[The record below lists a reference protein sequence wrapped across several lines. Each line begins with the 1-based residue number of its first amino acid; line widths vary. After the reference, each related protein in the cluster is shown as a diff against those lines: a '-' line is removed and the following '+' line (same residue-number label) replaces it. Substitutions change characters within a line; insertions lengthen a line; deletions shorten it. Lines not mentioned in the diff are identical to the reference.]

1 MRSLIVAATVAMIG
15 SGGVAKA
22 DSLVVSKVT
31 ARVDG
36 AQTIVTVNGSGTPSF
51 TVYRLERPSRLV
63 VDLANG
69 RLAPQLL
76 ADGPVDVDSWAVGQ
90 IASAQ
95 YADEN
100 TRTARV
106 MIGFKRPANYDVRA
120 KGHDVVVTITPEE
133 APPAQQLVR
142 EQTRVDEARGQR
154 VKVEADLVAA
164 EHAVAVAEKK
174 RKAAEAAVA
183 QAEEKQRAT
192 EAATASVE
200 EQRKAAEAATRDIEK
215 KRRAAEAASAEV
227 EQKRRVAETAM
238 AAVEKKRLA
247 AEVAANAAAHAVNA
261 AEEKRRLAEAA
272 VSEVD
277 GRRRAAEAAVSEVDG
292 RRRATEEKQRRAEA
306 EVQRLE
312 KQRMELA
319 QKTDA
324 LRWQTQSLEAAREK
338 ALAAA
343 RSDEA
348 KRAQALEDAK
358 QADEEARRTADRSR
372 READEAKTRAQ
383 AASSELGR
391 VLVARKALEAEVRNL
406 KDEASRTG
414 QAAATTNAE
423 LVRLRAERAEEQ
435 KRLEKLRTE
444 AEARVLAR
452 TEEMSRLA
460 EVQVN
465 ERRLAGERAAKL
477 ELERQAAERRARA
490 SSEARETEEKKVRAR
505 AEEAERLAQAAS
517 AARSLKHA
525 EAAVKTAEARA
536 KAAADATAIEL
547 QRLQK
552 LRTEARTMQAAAEA
566 ARSDVD
572 GAKREA
578 AQLLVAQ
585 ELERRRL
592 EEARAEARRQAGA
605 RADAVREV
613 QISSALA
620 SRSRGQ
626 LEAAEREARKVA
638 DERAREVKRLE
649 EARAEAQSISRS
661 REESLHKLDEAREVA
676 RKKVAAEEAALA
688 ALAARRSDEEKRLK
702 AAEAALD
709 ERVAAE
715 NKVRSETG
723 RLQSEAVGME
733 ARVEKARVELLRLQA
748 EAQKRA
754 QPLPKT
760 VPELPV
766 VKLGRLIAVR
776 NIKFVDDEEKS
787 RVIVELSGNAKV
799 TQLSGAEGAV
809 LRLDGV
815 SLPTQLVRTLDVS
828 AYKGPLASVSSYA
841 DPSDPSAV
849 RLVAKLDGA
858 RAGDDPKV
866 VRDGN
871 QIVWEFQHARR
882 TQSYAPTQV
891 SGYSAAQPLQLAG
904 SLQTIAPSGGRKKV
918 YTGRRITFDFKDID
932 IHNVIRILGDVGG
945 VNVVVSD
952 DVKGSVTISMKD
964 VPWDQALDVVLKA
977 KGLGMQRD
985 GNLIRVAPAAVL
997 EKELEAEVARARA
1010 EVDRKPISTR
1020 LIPLSYAEADKVL
1033 PRVADLMSPRGK
1045 VSFDARTNTLIVSDV
1060 AGNISLAEE
1069 LVGKLDSQTPQVLIE
1084 ARIVEARSTFT
1095 RDIGIQ
1101 WGGNSLNSA
1110 ATGNPTG
1117 LFFPSTVGVA
1127 GGSASA
1133 AGEGQ
1138 GLQSGATSPNYVV
1151 NMPAAVGSGSGG
1163 ALGLTLGAINGAL
1176 NINLRLSS
1184 LENTGNVRIISAP
1197 KVTTLDN
1204 VEATIEQG
1212 VSIPIS
1218 VTSAA
1223 GANTV
1228 FVDAK
1233 LNMTVKPHVTNDS
1246 SVIMKITITRNE
1258 PDFVNTGARGDPTI
1272 LKKQAKTEMLV
1283 RDGDTGVIGGIYTR
1297 NSGLSYTKVPWVAD
1311 IPVIGWLFKNRREND
1326 DRTELL
1332 IFITPRIVNRA
1343 AIRR

>member
-1 MRSLIVAATVAMIG
+1 MYSLSTRALVAATMLFA
-15 SGGVAKA
+15 GVARA
-22 DSLVVSKVT
+22 DSLVVTKVT
-31 ARVDG
+31 AHVEG

-51 TVYRLERPSRLV
+51 TVYRLEHPSRLV

-69 RLAPQLL
+69 RLAPSLL
-76 ADGPVDVDSWAVGQ
+76 SNGPVDVDSWAVGQ
-90 IASAQ
+90 IAAAQ
-95 YADEN
+95 YADDN
-100 TRTARV
+100 THTARV

-120 KGHDVVVTITPEE
+120 KGHDVIVTITAEE
-133 APPAQQLVR
+133 RPPAEQLAQQLIG
-142 EQTRVDEARGQR
+142 EKSRVEEARGQR
-154 VKVEADLVAA
+154 VKVEADLQAA
-164 EHAVAVAEKK
+164 ELAVATAEKK
-174 RKAAEAAVA
+174 RRLAESALQAAEDKKRV
-183 QAEEKQRAT
+183 T

-227 EQKRRVAETAM
+227 DQKRHAAELAM
-238 AAVEKKRLA
+238 AAVEKKRAA
-247 AEVAANAAAHAVNA
+247 AEV
-261 AEEKRRLAEAA
+261 A

-277 GRRRAAEAAVSEVDG
+277 GRRRL
-292 RRRATEEKQRRAEA
+292 TEEKQRKAEA

-312 KQRMELA
+312 RERMELA
-319 QKTDA
+319 QKTDR

-338 ALAAA
+338 ALKAA

-348 KRAQALEDAK
+348 RRAQALEDAK
-358 QADEEARRTADRSR
+358 QADEDARRTAERSR
-372 READEAKTRAQ
+372 READEAKARAE
-383 AASSELGR
+383 AAAKELGR
-391 VLVARKALEAEVRNL
+391 VLLARKTLEAEVKTL
-406 KDEASRTG
+406 KDEASRSG

-423 LVRLRAERAEEQ
+423 LVRLRGERSEEQ

-452 TEEMSRLA
+452 TEEMKRLA
-460 EVQVN
+460 DAQAE
-465 ERRLAGERAAKL
+465 ERRQAGERAAKL
-477 ELERQAAERRARA
+477 ELDRQTAERRARV
-490 SSEARETEEKKVRAR
+490 SSEARENEEKKVRAR
-505 AEEAERLAQAAS
+505 AEEAERLAKAAA
-517 AARSLKHA
+517 AARSLKSA
-525 EAAVKTAEARA
+525 EAAVKLAESRA
-536 KAAADATAIEL
+536 KAAADATASEL
-547 QRLQK
+547 ERLQK
-552 LRTEARTMQAAAEA
+552 LRTDARAMQAAAEA
-566 ARSDVD
+566 ARADVD
-572 GAKREA
+572 GAKRESS
-578 AQLLVAQ
+578 QLLLAQ
-585 ELERRRL
+585 ETERRRL
-592 EEARAEARRQAGA
+592 EEARAEARRQAGV
-605 RADAVREV
+605 RADAVHEA
-613 QISSALA
+613 QISTALA
-620 SRSRGQ
+620 SRSRGA
-626 LEAAEREARKVA
+626 LESVEKDARRIA

-649 EARAEAQSISRS
+649 EARAEAQSVSKL
-661 REESLHKLDEAREVA
+661 REESLHKLDEAREAA
-676 RKKVAAEEAALA
+676 RKKVAVEEAALA
-688 ALAARRSDEEKRLK
+688 QLAARRSDEEKRLK
-702 AAEAALD
+702 AAEALLD
-709 ERVAAE
+709 ERQAAE
-715 NKVRSETG
+715 SKVRSETG
-723 RLQSEAVGME
+723 RLQSEAAGIE
-733 ARVEKARVELLRLQA
+733 ARVEKARAELVRLQA
-748 EAQKRA
+748 EKKAVAAPASMATTSPVVAR
-754 QPLPKT
+754 PMVMT
-760 VPELPV
+760 RPELPV
-766 VKLGRLIAVR
+766 VKLGRAVAVK
-776 NIKFVDDEEKS
+776 NIKFVDDDEKS
-787 RVIVELSGNAKV
+787 RVIVELTGNARY

-815 SLPTQLVRTLDVS
+815 SLPVALTRTLDVS

-841 DPSDPSAV
+841 DPSDPTAV
-849 RLVAKLDGA
+849 RVVAKLDG
-858 RAGDDPKV
+858 RGGDDPKV
-866 VRDGN
+866 SRDGN
-871 QIVWEFQHARR
+871 QIVWEFPHVRK

-891 SGYSAAQPLQLAG
+891 SGYSATTAPLQLAG
-904 SLQTIAPSGGRKKV
+904 SLQSVPQSGGRKRV

-1033 PRVADLMSPRGK
+1033 PRVQDLMSPRGK

-1101 WGGNSLNSA
+1101 WGGNSINSA

-1127 GGSASA
+1127 GGATDPASA
-1133 AGEGQ
+1133 TA

-1163 ALGLTLGAINGAL
+1163 ALGLSLGAINGAL